1 MGGAAVERQ
10 VDGGSG
16 LAGILWM
23 TTAFWGVRAGKWKK
37 SKGISTQGF
46 L

>member
-10 VDGGSG
+10 VNGRPG
-16 LAGILWM
+16 LAGVLWM
-23 TTAFWGVRAGKWKK
+23 ATAFWGVRARKWQK
-37 SKGISTQGF
+37 SKGISTRGF